1 MFSKFDTQIQNE
13 ELDYEPT
20 DADLMEHSDWLD
32 SIEDMELDT
41 ANVELKSIAGLQ
53 YESLDLLEDDFDGC
67 DDGYYQ
73 DYELMGEFASTDEES

>member
-32 SIEDMELDT
+32 SQDADDLQAIENEDYLSDIMLMAIPFDEPET
-41 ANVELKSIAGLQ
+41 F
-53 YESLDLLEDDFDGC
+53 ESLDDITAEQQQYDDQRDLDF
-67 DDGYYQ
+67 
-73 DYELMGEFASTDEES
+73 YES